1 MNHRKKA
8 GVSIGAVTAAAML
21 LASCSSGGGGTSSAG
36 DGTGEVEVWA
46 HQGKDSEVAAL
57 QDAVAN
63 FNASQSDITVNLTLV
78 PEADYTTTIQ
88 STSASDLPDVLE
100 LDGPTLAS
108 FVYDAKVSPIGDYVS
123 EATIDNATAGNIN
136 QGTVDD
142 TLYALAQFNSG
153 LGLCANGAMLDDA
166 GVTYPDSIE
175 SAWTADEFLSA
186 LETLAAANDSGYA
199 LDIKENYG
207 LGGEWGT
214 YAFSP
219 LLQSAGGNLIA
230 DNKASGVIDGPEA
243 VSAMEAFQSWLPY
256 VDPNEDDAAFVD
268 GRVAI
273 SWCGHWMYPGYSEA
287 LGSDLVILPLPDMG
301 TGTKSGAGSW
311 TWGMGSTTGQGAA
324 AGAFLD
330 YLLNDD
336 NVAAM
341 TAANGAP
348 PATES
353 VLASDELYSAGG
365 PLELWGKQLE
375 ASCNA
380 DAITSDCVTVLRPL
394 TAGYPVI
401 TSEFASALAAIATG
415 GDVQAAL
422 TGAATAIDQSFADN
436 NDYQ

>member
-8 GVSIGAVTAAAML
+8 GASVVAVTAAAML

-36 DGTGEVEVWA
+36 DGTGDVEVWA

-100 LDGPTLAS
+100 LDGPTLAN
-108 FVYDAKVSPIGDYVS
+108 FVYDAKVAPIGDYVS
-123 EATIDNATAGNIN
+123 QATIDNASAGNVN
-136 QGTVDD
+136 QGTVDG

-153 LGLCANGAMLDDA
+153 LGLCANGALLDDA
-166 GVTYPDSIE
+166 GVTYPDSID
-175 SAWTADEFLSA
+175 SAWTADEFRSA
-186 LETLAAANDSGYA
+186 LQTLAAANDSGYA

-230 DNKASGVIDGPEA
+230 DNEASGVIDGPES

-287 LGSDLVILPLPDMG
+287 LGDDLVILPLPDMG

-311 TWGMGSTTGQGAA
+311 TWGMGSTTGQGTA

-330 YLLNDD
+330 YLLNDQ

-348 PATES
+348 PATKS
-353 VLASDELYSAGG
+353 VLASDALYSAGG

-401 TSEFASALAAIATG
+401 TSEFASALSAIATG
-415 GDVQAAL
+415 G
-422 TGAATAIDQSFADN
+422 
-436 NDYQ
+436 

>member
-8 GVSIGAVTAAAML
+8 GASVVAVTAAAML

-36 DGTGEVEVWA
+36 DGTGDVEVWA

-100 LDGPTLAS
+100 LDGPTLAN
-108 FVYDAKVSPIGDYVS
+108 FVYDAKVAPIGDYVS
-123 EATIDNATAGNIN
+123 QATIDNASAGNVN
-136 QGTVDD
+136 QGTVDG

-153 LGLCANGAMLDDA
+153 LGLCANGALLDDA
-166 GVTYPDSIE
+166 GVTYPDSID
-175 SAWTADEFLSA
+175 SAWTADEFRSA
-186 LETLAAANDSGYA
+186 LQTLAAANDSGYA

-230 DNKASGVIDGPEA
+230 DNEASGVIDGPES

-287 LGSDLVILPLPDMG
+287 LGDDLVILPLPDMG

-311 TWGMGSTTGQGAA
+311 TWGMGSTTGQGTA

-330 YLLNDD
+330 YLLNDQ

-348 PATES
+348 PATKS
-353 VLASDELYSAGG
+353 VLASDALYSAGG

-401 TSEFASALAAIATG
+401 TSEFASALSAIATG
-415 GDVQAAL
+415 GDVQSAL

>member
-1 MNHRKKA
+1 MKYRKKA
-8 GVSIGAVTAAAML
+8 GVSVVAVTAAAML
-21 LASCSSGGGGTSSAG
+21 LASCSSGGDGTSSAG
-36 DGTGEVEVWA
+36 DGTGDVEVWA

-63 FNASQSDITVNLTLV
+63 FNASQSDVNVNLTLI
-78 PEADYTTTIQ
+78 PEGDYTTTVQ

-108 FVYDAKVSPIGDYVS
+108 FIYDAKVAPIDGYVS
-123 EATIDNATAGNIN
+123 KDTLDNATVGSANE
-136 QGTVDD
+136 GTVDG

-153 LGLCANGAMLDDA
+153 LGLCANGPMLDDA
-166 GVTYPDSIE
+166 GVSYPDSID

-186 LETLAAANDSGYA
+186 LKTLAAANDSGYA

-230 DNKASGVIDGPEA
+230 DNKASGVIDGAES

-256 VDPNEDDAAFVD
+256 VDPDEDDSALVD

-273 SWCGHWMYPGYSEA
+273 SWCGHWLYPGYSEA
-287 LGSDLVILPLPDMG
+287 LGNDLVILPLPNMG

-311 TWGMGSTTGQGAA
+311 TWGMGANTQQGAA

-330 YLLNDD
+330 YLLNDE
-336 NVAAM
+336 NVGAM

-348 PATES
+348 PATKS
-353 VLASDELYSAGG
+353 GFAADALYSPGG
-365 PLELWGKQLE
+365 PLELWGQQLE
-375 ASCNA
+375 AGCNA
-380 DAITSDCVTVLRPL
+380 DSVTSDCVTVLRPL

-401 TSEFASALAAIATG
+401 TSEFAGALAAIATG
-415 GDVQAAL
+415 DDVQSAL
-422 TGAATAIDQSFADN
+422 TGAATAIDQSFSDN
-436 NDYQ
+436 NDYK

>member
-1 MNHRKKA
+1 MKHRKKA
-8 GVSIGAVTAAAML
+8 GASIAAVTTAAL
-21 LASCSSGGGGTSSAG
+21 LLTSCSSGGGGTSSAG
-36 DGTGEVEVWA
+36 DGTGDVEVWA
-46 HQGKDSEVAAL
+46 HQGKDTEVAAL

-63 FNASQSDITVNLTLV
+63 FNASQSDINVNLTLV

-88 STSASDLPDVLE
+88 STSAGDLPDVLE

-108 FVYDAKVSPIGDYVS
+108 FVYDAKVAPIDSYVS
-123 EATIDNATAGNIN
+123 QDTIDNATGGDVN
-136 QGTVDD
+136 QGTVDG

-153 LGLCANGAMLDDA
+153 LGLYANGAMLDAA
-166 GVTYPDSIE
+166 GVSYPDSIE

-186 LETLAAANDSGYA
+186 LKTLAAANDSGYA

-230 DNKASGVIDGPEA
+230 DNKASGVIDGPES

-256 VDPNEDDAAFVD
+256 VDPDEDDSALVD

-273 SWCGHWMYPGYSEA
+273 SWGGHWMYPGYSEA
-287 LGSDLVILPLPDMG
+287 LGNDLVVLPLPNMG

-311 TWGMGSTTGQGAA
+311 TWGMGSNTVQGAA

-330 YLLNDD
+330 YLLNDE
-336 NVAAM
+336 NVKAM
-341 TAANGAP
+341 TTANGAP
-348 PATES
+348 PATKS
-353 VLASDELYSAGG
+353 ALATDALYSAGG
-365 PLELWGKQLE
+365 PLELWGQQLE
-375 ASCNA
+375 AGCNA
-380 DAITSDCVTVLRPL
+380 DSVTSDCVTVLRPL

-415 GDVQAAL
+415 DDAQSAL
-422 TGAATAIDQSFADN
+422 TGAATAIDQSFSDN
-436 NDYQ
+436 NDYK

>member
-1 MNHRKKA
+1 MKHRKKT
-8 GVSIGAVTAAAML
+8 GVSIAAVSAAALL

-36 DGTGEVEVWA
+36 DGTGDVEVWA
-46 HQGKDSEVAAL
+46 HQGKDTEVAAL

-63 FNASQSDITVNLTLV
+63 FNSSQSDVNVNLTLI
-78 PEADYTTTIQ
+78 PEGDYTTTIQ
-88 STSASDLPDVLE
+88 STSASDLPDILE

-108 FVYDAKVSPIGDYVS
+108 FVYDAKVSPIDGYVS
-123 EATIDNATAGNIN
+123 QGTLDNATVGSVNE
-136 QGTVDD
+136 GTVDGD
-142 TLYALAQFNSG
+142 LYALAQFNSG
-153 LGLCANGAMLDDA
+153 LGLCANGPMLDAA
-166 GVTYPDSIE
+166 GVSYPDSID

-230 DNKASGVIDGPEA
+230 DNTASGVLDGAES
-243 VSAMEAFQSWLPY
+243 VSAMEALQSWMPY
-256 VDPNEDDAAFVD
+256 VDPDEDDSALVD

-273 SWCGHWMYPGYSEA
+273 SWCGHWLYPGYSEA
-287 LGSDLVILPLPDMG
+287 LGNDLVILPLPDMG
-301 TGTKSGAGSW
+301 TGSKSGAGSW
-311 TWGMGSTTGQGAA
+311 TWGMGSTTEQGDA

-330 YLLNDD
+330 YLLNDE

-348 PATES
+348 PATNS
-353 VLASDELYSAGG
+353 GFAADALYSAGG
-365 PLELWGKQLE
+365 PLELWGQQLE
-375 ASCNA
+375 AGCNA
-380 DAITSDCVTVLRPL
+380 DSITSDCVTVLRPL

-401 TSEFASALAAIATG
+401 TSEFASALSAIATG
-415 GDVQAAL
+415 DDVQSAL
-422 TGAATAIDQSFADN
+422 TDAATAIDQSFSDN
-436 NDYQ
+436 NDYK

>member
-1 MNHRKKA
+1 MKHRKKA
-8 GVSIGAVTAAAML
+8 GASIAAVTTAAL
-21 LASCSSGGGGTSSAG
+21 LLTSCSSGGGGTSSAG
-36 DGTGEVEVWA
+36 DGTGDVEVWA
-46 HQGKDSEVAAL
+46 HQGKDTEVAAL

-63 FNASQSDITVNLTLV
+63 FNASQSDINVNLTLV

-88 STSASDLPDVLE
+88 STSAGDLPDVLE

-108 FVYDAKVSPIGDYVS
+108 FVYDAKVAPIDSYVS
-123 EATIDNATAGNIN
+123 QDTIDNATGGDVN
-136 QGTVDD
+136 QGTVDG

-153 LGLCANGAMLDDA
+153 LGLYANGAMLDAA
-166 GVTYPDSIE
+166 GVSYPDSIE

-186 LETLAAANDSGYA
+186 LKTLAAANDSGYA

-230 DNKASGVIDGPEA
+230 DNKASGVIDGPES

-256 VDPNEDDAAFVD
+256 VDPDEDDSALVD

-273 SWCGHWMYPGYSEA
+273 SWGGHWMYPGYSEA
-287 LGSDLVILPLPDMG
+287 LGNDLVVLPLPNMG

-311 TWGMGSTTGQGAA
+311 TWGMGSNTGQGAA

-330 YLLNDD
+330 YLLNDE
-336 NVAAM
+336 NVKAM
-341 TAANGAP
+341 TTANGAP
-348 PATES
+348 PATKS
-353 VLASDELYSAGG
+353 ALATDALYSAGG
-365 PLELWGKQLE
+365 PLELWGQQLE
-375 ASCNA
+375 AGCNA
-380 DAITSDCVTVLRPL
+380 DSVTSDCVTVLRPL

-415 GDVQAAL
+415 DDAQSAL
-422 TGAATAIDQSFADN
+422 TGAATAIDQSFSDN
-436 NDYQ
+436 NDYK

>member
-1 MNHRKKA
+1 MKHRKKA
-8 GVSIGAVTAAAML
+8 GASVVAVTTAAML

-36 DGTGEVEVWA
+36 DGTGDVEVWA
-46 HQGKDSEVAAL
+46 HQGKDTEVAAL

-63 FNASQSDITVNLTLV
+63 FNASQSDINVKLTLV

-88 STSASDLPDVLE
+88 STSADDLPDVLE

-108 FVYDAKVSPIGDYVS
+108 FVYDAKVAPIDSYVS
-123 EATIDNATAGNIN
+123 QETIDNATVGNVN
-136 QGTVDD
+136 QGTIDE

-153 LGLCANGAMLDDA
+153 LGLCANGEMLDAA
-166 GVTYPDSIE
+166 GVSYPDSID
-175 SAWTADEFLSA
+175 SAWSADEFLSA
-186 LETLAAANDSGYA
+186 LETLAAENDSGYA

-230 DNKASGVIDGPEA
+230 DNKASGVIDGPESVA
-243 VSAMEAFQSWLPY
+243 AMEALQSWMPY
-256 VDPNEDDAAFVD
+256 VDPDEDDAALVE

-273 SWCGHWMYPGYSEA
+273 SWCGHWLYPGYSEA
-287 LGSDLVILPLPDMG
+287 LGDDLVILPLPDMG

-311 TWGMGSTTGQGAA
+311 TWGMGSTTEQGAA

-330 YLLNDD
+330 YLLNDE
-336 NVAAM
+336 NVKAM
-341 TAANGAP
+341 TTANGAP

-353 VLASDELYSAGG
+353 ALAADELYSAGG
-365 PLELWGKQLE
+365 PLELWGQQLE
-375 ASCNA
+375 AGCNA
-380 DAITSDCVTVLRPL
+380 DSVTGDCVTVLRPL

-415 GDVQAAL
+415 DDVQSAL

-436 NDYQ
+436 NDYE